1 MKSKWY
7 KRLLSLGA
15 VVLGVLVDF
24 LTKLLAISRLKGED
38 PVPLVRGVLRFSY
51 VENPG
56 AAWGMLADHR
66 WVFMVFSVIAI
77 VVIVIYL
84 VRRDPPF
91 TLFLSLSL
99 ILSGGIGNMIDRTF
113 RGVVVDFIEF
123 YLFPF
128 PVFNVADCLV
138 VVGAGLLVFWL
149 IRDTVREQKE
159 KKKKDPANESARVED
174 EKREEPPRR
183 GDEK

>member
-1 MKSKWY
+1 MTSKWG

-15 VVLGVLVDF
+15 VALGILADY
-24 LTKLLAISRLKGED
+24 LTKLLAVARLKGED
-38 PVPLVRGVLRFSY
+38 PVPFLRGVLRFSY

-56 AAWGMLADHR
+56 AAWGMLANHR
-66 WVFMVFSVIAI
+66 WVFMVFSAVAIAAI
-77 VVIVIYL
+77 VVYL
-84 VRRDPPF
+84 VRRDPP
-91 TLFLSLSL
+91 LLLCVSLSL

-138 VVGAGLLVFWL
+138 VVGAGLLILWL
-149 IRDTVREQKE
+149 IRDTVREQK
-159 KKKKDPANESARVED
+159 KKKENAKTEQTD
-174 EKREEPPRR
+174 R
-183 GDEK
+183 GDQP

>member
-1 MKSKWY
+1 MNSKWY

-77 VVIVIYL
+77 VLIVIYL
-84 VRRDPPF
+84 VRRDPPL
-91 TLFLSLSL
+91 TL
-99 ILSGGIGNMIDRTF
+99 
-113 RGVVVDFIEF
+113 
-123 YLFPF
+123 
-128 PVFNVADCLV
+128 
-138 VVGAGLLVFWL
+138 
-149 IRDTVREQKE
+149 
-159 KKKKDPANESARVED
+159 
-174 EKREEPPRR
+174 
-183 GDEK
+183 